1 MQPFIKDVEQSSLE
15 LSRGAIFSVFDVEVD
30 RKCDG
35 FQGVAQVRLRHS
47 RIVEKYC
54 RTRTVLLQGRLTDI
68 EVLKEA
74 SYDFFKVFIVCDVS
88 LKSENSRLLAVSGD
102 CRTDFSYGS

>member
-47 RIVEKYC
+47 
-54 RTRTVLLQGRLTDI
+54 
-68 EVLKEA
+68 
-74 SYDFFKVFIVCDVS
+74 
-88 LKSENSRLLAVSGD
+88 
-102 CRTDFSYGS
+102 